1 MNVCVY
7 EPMNVYLAGG
17 LAMRSIAFF
26 AQKGGSG
33 KTTLAVHIA
42 VAAGQAGERVV
53 LIDTDPQASANA
65 WAQVRQQ
72 DRPPVVKITPADLQ
86 RVLDAA
92 AHDKMT
98 LTIIDT
104 APHAAPGVAT
114 IAALADFLVIPC
126 RPTAFDLAAIGSSVN
141 IIRAA
146 KTPAAFVLNACPS
159 RAPEIEETQDA
170 LSAYG
175 LPVAPVHIGD
185 RRAYARAVASGRAV
199 TEFEAHG
206 KAAEEI
212 QALWKWIKRHVKE
225 K

>member
-1 MNVCVY
+1 
-7 EPMNVYLAGG
+7 
-17 LAMRSIAFF
+17 
-26 AQKGGSG
+26 
-33 KTTLAVHIA
+33 
-42 VAAGQAGERVV
+42 
-53 LIDTDPQASANA
+53 
-65 WAQVRQQ
+65 VRQQ
-72 DRPPVVKITPADLQ
+72 DCPPVVKITPADLQ

-92 AHDKMT
+92 THDKMT
-98 LTIIDT
+98 LAIIDT

-126 RPTAFDLAAIGSSVN
+126 RPTAFDLAAIGPSVN

-159 RAPEIEETQDA
+159 RAPEIEETHDA

-185 RRAYARAVASGRAV
+185 RPAYARAVASGRAV